1 MDSDSNLLTSLRMIV
16 WIKLTTGKVK
26 PTNVL
31 MNTKQYKNAKTFSI
45 DGKKC

>member
-1 MDSDSNLLTSLRMIV
+1 MDSDSNLLISPRMIV
-16 WIKLTTGKVK
+16 WKKLTTGKVK

-31 MNTKQYKNAKTFSI
+31 TNTKQYKNAETFSI